1 MENYL
6 RKSMNVP
13 FEDLYPD
20 PNNPRLAL
28 DETPG
33 YEDADQLFDPAMR
46 TRIMT
51 VLGETAYETD
61 ALVQA
66 IIGQGWMPIDNI
78 ITWDHPGDGHDRH
91 VVVEGNRRLVSLAKI
106 RTVELEK
113 QVKKLERME
122 KKASTYPAE
131 ELKAQRELV
140 AHIRQIKA
148 DTDQLTV
155 VPVDADSV
163 EQLLSKLPRVLA
175 VRHIN
180 GAKDWGN
187 YAQDLWLLARY
198 EQLFG
203 DKHGAGVGGFW
214 DADVMATVA
223 AEASLSATTTK
234 RQLKAASWFGHFKAE
249 FEDELPEGEAFS
261 KTDYYLFE
269 LISRK
274 PWIRTQLGLG
284 EDDRA
289 ISAESEQVLFDW
301 IFKLPRGRTAD
312 DNPNVF
318 FRHENI
324 KVWDD
329 MHKYDQINGTDFAAE
344 FNVSDPDSARPMAE
358 VEAEWLSHKAKRKPQ
373 AIIDDLLKR
382 LSELTAERLATEG
395 TALRAQLERLRD
407 QAGVFIKMIDS
418 TEA

>member
-6 RKSMNVP
+6 KAPMKVP
-13 FEDLYPD
+13 FDDLYPD

-33 YEDADQLFDPAMR
+33 YDDAEALFDET
-46 TRIMT
+46 TRSKILT
-51 VLGETAYETD
+51 VLGDAAYETD
-61 ALVQA
+61 TLALA

-78 ITWDHPGDGHDRH
+78 ITWDHPTDDTDRH
-91 VVVEGNRRLVSLAKI
+91 VVVEGNRRLVTLARI
-106 RTVELEK
+106 RTIELEK
-113 QVKKLERME
+113 QTKKLARME
-122 KKASTYPAE
+122 KKAASYPAE
-131 ELKAQRELV
+131 ELKTQRDLV
-140 AHIRQIKA
+140 ARIMQIKA
-148 DTDQLTV
+148 DTDELLV

-163 EQLLSKLPRVLA
+163 DQLNSKLPRVLA

-198 EQLFG
+198 EHLFA
-203 DKHGAGVGGFW
+203 DKHGDGVGGFW
-214 DADVMATVA
+214 DTEVINAVA
-223 AEASLSATTTK
+223 AEASIGTTNTK

-249 FEDELPEGEAFS
+249 FEDELPNGESFS

-274 PWIRTQLGLG
+274 PWIRAQFSLG
-284 EDDRA
+284 EDDRSL
-289 ISAESEQVLFDW
+289 SAESEKVVFDW
-301 IFKLPRGRTAD
+301 IFKLPRGRSAD
-312 DNPNVF
+312 DNPNIF

-329 MHKYDQINGTDFAAE
+329 MHKYDVPNGTDFAAR
-344 FNVSDPDSARPMAE
+344 FSVSDPDAAPQMAE

-382 LSELTAERLATEG
+382 LSELTAEKLATEG
-395 TALRAQLERLRD
+395 TALRVQLERLRD
-407 QAGVFIKMIDS
+407 QADVFLKMIDS